1 MAGAGNL
8 DDNARGI
15 RNIQNLKMHRHATS
29 SLKETAGQDWTEE
42 SVPLRLSFP
51 ATTHY
56 PPYLFFGHPCPMQ
69 ILAPK

>member
-15 RNIQNLKMHRHATS
+15 RNIQNLKMHKHATS

-51 ATTHY
+51 RHY
-56 PPYLFFGHPCPMQ
+56 PLPTISFFGHPCPMQ